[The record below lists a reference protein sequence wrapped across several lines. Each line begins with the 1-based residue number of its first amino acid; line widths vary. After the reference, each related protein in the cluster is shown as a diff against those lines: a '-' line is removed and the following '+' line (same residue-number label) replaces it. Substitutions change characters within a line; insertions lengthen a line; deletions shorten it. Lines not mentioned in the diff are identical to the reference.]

1 MTTVINTD
9 KIIIE
14 DTVDNNR
21 RGINLTGKRLS
32 KEERERQIQEAA
44 KGIILEKGYENA
56 TMDDVIEKSG
66 MSTGGVY
73 HYYKSLYEIFY
84 DIMFNGLNYGERRNL
99 SGADKNVQTL
109 VEYHLSKIYDDN
121 EYKSLFAILLQGVA
135 RNEELRKMYVE
146 LNSIYEEKL
155 YSDFEKSEV
164 SKRMLCDK
172 FLLFLIHSLIL
183 GYETFEPLGSK
194 KVFNENEDFIREVI
208 ILYLKKFNDN

>member
-164 SKRMLCDK
+164 SKRMLGDK

-183 GYETFEPLGSK
+183 GYETFEPLCSK

>member
-73 HYYKSLYEIFY
+73 HYYK
-84 DIMFNGLNYGERRNL
+84 
-99 SGADKNVQTL
+99 
-109 VEYHLSKIYDDN
+109 
-121 EYKSLFAILLQGVA
+121 
-135 RNEELRKMYVE
+135 
-146 LNSIYEEKL
+146 IYEEKL

-164 SKRMLCDK
+164 SKRMLGDK

>member
-121 EYKSLFAILLQGVA
+121 EYKSLFAILLQ
-135 RNEELRKMYVE
+135 RCM
-146 LNSIYEEKL
+146 
-155 YSDFEKSEV
+155 
-164 SKRMLCDK
+164 
-172 FLLFLIHSLIL
+172 
-183 GYETFEPLGSK
+183 
-194 KVFNENEDFIREVI
+194 
-208 ILYLKKFNDN
+208 

>member
-164 SKRMLCDK
+164 SKRMLGDK

-194 KVFNENEDFIREVI
+194 KVFNENEDFI
-208 ILYLKKFNDN
+208 LKKI

>member
-99 SGADKNVQTL
+99 SGEDKNVQTL

-164 SKRMLCDK
+164 SKRMLGDK

>member
-164 SKRMLCDK
+164 SKRMLGDK